1 MTSNYQKHF
10 NKVISKMRIA
20 LSATLMDYEPLMRTL
35 VKILYDF
42 SDDIRE
48 EGLINDERNKPIGR
62 KGL

>member
-1 MTSNYQKHF
+1 MTSSYQKHF